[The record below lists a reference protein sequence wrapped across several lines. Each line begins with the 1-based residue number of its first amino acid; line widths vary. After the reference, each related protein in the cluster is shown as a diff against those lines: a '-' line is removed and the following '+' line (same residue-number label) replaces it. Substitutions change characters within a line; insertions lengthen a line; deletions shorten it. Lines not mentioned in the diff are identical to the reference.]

1 MDTVT
6 LLFITIIIISIS
18 VITYTILTKQVNH
31 SNVVP
36 MALIFITLF
45 TAYITYSSCYLNE
58 KNLSIDMTNKL
69 TVELYEKI
77 MNNYPYSI
85 NLFNQLLNNS
95 NNSNNNN
102 SNNNNSYV
110 PESSREYTKYKMV
123 NYSISIGIID
133 LISEFYSMRNLI
145 SIETYESWILTFKE
159 WLRSDIVRQT
169 WESVK
174 TTYNVRIRQFI
185 DSLITNN

>member
-18 VITYTILTKQVNH
+18 VIVYTILTKQVNPT
-31 SNVVP
+31 NIVP

-58 KNLSIDMTNKL
+58 KHLSIDMTNKL

-77 MNNYPYSI
+77 TNNYPYSI
-85 NLFNQLLNNS
+85 NLFNELNGMDI
-95 NNSNNNN
+95 NNNKP
-102 SNNNNSYV
+102 YI
-110 PESSREYTKYKMV
+110 PETQKEYTKYQMV
-123 NYSISIGIID
+123 NYSISIGMID

-145 SIETYESWILTFKE
+145 SIETYESWIETFKG
-159 WLRSDIVRQT
+159 WFRSKIVSNT
-169 WESVK
+169 WESIK
-174 TTYNVRIRQFI
+174 LTYNSKIRQFI
-185 DSLITNN
+185 DNLYKNTNTT